1 MANNGLGNLTL
12 RAIEIFVAVI
22 EEGSFSTGARRLGA
36 STSSVS
42 QQVTNL
48 EAALRARLIDRAV
61 QGVTLDALV
70 LGEPLPATV
79 VTPCRYDPSN
89 ERVRG

>member
-1 MANNGLGNLTL
+1 LARSDHGRLTL

-48 EAALRARLIDRAV
+48 EAALGA
-61 QGVTLDALV
+61 G
-70 LGEPLPATV
+70 
-79 VTPCRYDPSN
+79 
-89 ERVRG
+89 

>member
-1 MANNGLGNLTL
+1 LAKSNHGRLTL

-48 EAALRARLIDRAV
+48 EAALGARLIDRAARPLALTPAGYV
-61 QGVTLDALV
+61 FQRRALAILDETAR
-70 LGEPLPATV
+70 A
-79 VTPCRYDPSN
+79 D
-89 ERVRG
+89 

>member
-1 MANNGLGNLTL
+1 MAKSDHRRLTL

-48 EAALRARLIDRAV
+48 EAALGARLMTAPPGPWRWR
-61 QGVTLDALV
+61 LSKLS
-70 LGEPLPATV
+70 
-79 VTPCRYDPSN
+79 R
-89 ERVRG
+89 

>member
-1 MANNGLGNLTL
+1 MAKSDHGKLTL

-22 EEGSFSTGARRLGA
+22 EEGSYSNGARRLGA

-48 EAALRARLIDRAV
+48 ESALGARLIDRA
-61 QGVTLDALV
+61 AR
-70 LGEPLPATV
+70 PLARTPA
-79 VTPCRYDPSN
+79 
-89 ERVRG
+89 G